1 MNYRDF
7 IVLMTDE
14 EVIDIRDVLIMCLK
28 HMSLDDIKDMIS
40 TNELDGVFDWWL
52 ELNDEYSLESV

>member
-14 EVIDIRDVLIMCLK
+14 EVIDVRDVLIMCLK

-40 TNELDGVFDWWL
+40 ANELDGILDWWL
-52 ELNDEYSLESV
+52 ELNGEYSLESV